1 MKPTRTCCLWG
12 PVHLFPGDAP
22 RRLYI
27 MLLHR
32 RVTDPDIQGH
42 TVSCPLLQM
51 KAGAVLA
58 LRHLASS
65 GALVLAAAAHT
76 LLDFAPTT
84 GRNDSLGLV
93 KSVFQTWVLLG
104 QGRGEE
110 RRGAGCMGVA
120 AMRRQWNLAQWQL
133 HSSLP
138 ELPSLPEGGE
148 QEVWV

>member
-1 MKPTRTCCLWG
+1 MLRRHPEVETQAHLCLWG
-12 PVHLFPGDAP
+12 SVHLLPGDAP
-22 RRLYI
+22 RRLHTT
-27 MLLHR
+27 LLYR
-32 RVTDPDIQGH
+32 RVDNPDIQGH

-58 LRHLASS
+58 LRHLVGS

-120 AMRRQWNLAQWQL
+120 ARAQAMESCPVATAL
-133 HSSLP
+133 
-138 ELPSLPEGGE
+138 LPS
-148 QEVWV
+148 

>member
-1 MKPTRTCCLWG
+1 M
-12 PVHLFPGDAP
+12 HLFPGDAP
-22 RRLYI
+22 RRLNI
-27 MLLHR
+27 TLLHR

-58 LRHLASS
+58 LRHLAGS

-110 RRGAGCMGVA
+110 SRGGEQGGAEGAGVLGVAARVVEPCLVPTALLPSSTACFTRRRGAGLWA
-120 AMRRQWNLAQWQL
+120 WQ
-133 HSSLP
+133 
-138 ELPSLPEGGE
+138 
-148 QEVWV
+148 QQRT